1 MKPYYK
7 YLEHTADVLFVA
19 EASDLPG
26 LFNQCALATEE
37 TMIELKKVKPIRK
50 VLIKHKSKKI
60 DYLLF
65 DFLGYLVYYKD
76 AKQLMFSKFEIEIKE
91 GKKKGSEEKE
101 FQLTCRAYGEKLDVK
116 RHEPKVDIK
125 AITMHMFEVTKT
137 TKGWYA
143 KVLID
148 I

>member
-19 EASDLPG
+19 EALDLPE
-26 LFNQCALATEE
+26 LFNQCALAVEE
-37 TMIELKKVKPIRK
+37 TMIELKKVKPLRK
-50 VLIKHKSKKI
+50 VLIKHKNKAI

-65 DFLGYLVYYKD
+65 DFLGDLVYYKD
-76 AKQLMFSKFEIEIKE
+76 AKQLLFSKFEIEIKE
-91 GKKKGSEEKE
+91 GKKEEDKY
-101 FQLTCRAYGEKLDVK
+101 QLVCRAYGERLDVK

-125 AITMHMFEVTKT
+125 AITMHMFEVKQTL
-137 TKGWYA
+137 KGWYA
-143 KVLID
+143 KVLVD